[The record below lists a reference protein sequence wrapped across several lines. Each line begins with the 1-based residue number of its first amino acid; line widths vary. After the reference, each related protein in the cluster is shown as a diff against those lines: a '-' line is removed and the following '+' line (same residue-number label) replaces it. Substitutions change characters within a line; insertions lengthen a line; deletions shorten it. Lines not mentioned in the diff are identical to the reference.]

1 MGTSSREHEP
11 GVQQGQKNV
20 WGNRMI
26 LVNLIKWLVD
36 IIYPQLSDEEREAA
50 GIYSEHQGDE

>member
-20 WGNRMI
+20 WGNLLI
-26 LVNLIKWLVD
+26 FVSVIKWLID
-36 IIYPQLSDEEREAA
+36 NIFPQLSDEEREAA
-50 GIYSEHQGDE
+50 GIHIEHQGDE